1 MRLLVLLFLL
11 TLHSTSQAFTF
22 APTTSL
28 SQPDFLPVE
37 QAFQLSTSAPKDGK
51 MLATW
56 QISDGYYLY
65 QEQFSLSGEQA
76 DNLHFSAFPVGE
88 NKQDAYYGDVT
99 VYRHQL
105 TLPIYY
111 DIKLA
116 AGTQINGFL
125 SYQGCA
131 DKGLCYAPQ
140 KMPIQFIVPALS
152 SEAPKSLLASQVIN
166 TPTASKDKLILPS
179 EAQSVTQLL
188 QTSSPWITLTVLFGL
203 GLLLSFTPCV
213 LPMVPIVSAIVI
225 GTRHSKLGAFYYSLV
240 YVLAMALTY
249 AAIGGLVGIFGTQL
263 NLQAQLQNPVLLIIS
278 ALLFVALALAM
289 FGVYEL
295 RLPTAWQQ
303 RLQMTS
309 KPSDSAWKSSISI
322 FLAGVFSTLI
332 VSPCVSAPLAG
343 TLLYISSQ
351 GDAWYGAMMLFIM
364 ALGMG
369 VPLLLVGLFGPK
381 VLPKNGEWLH
391 DIKVFMGFALL
402 AMSIWLIT
410 RWLPVSSH
418 LYLWSLLAL
427 AVSSYF
433 IHRAH
438 QVSSHPFRWFL
449 ALGFFLLGT
458 TEFIGGLTGSSSPL
472 QPLKKL
478 SSTSTHINEDIRV
491 FDATITSLEELD
503 AIIASQDSRP
513 IVLDLYADW
522 CISCKV
528 LEEMFVSA
536 EVLPRLDKVRLIRVD
551 VTENSINNQA
561 LMKQFNLF
569 GPPSL
574 VFLDTEGKERKELSL
589 MGEPTKRSLIDRLDT
604 ITHR

>member
-1 MRLLVLLFLL
+1 
-11 TLHSTSQAFTF
+11 
-22 APTTSL
+22 
-28 SQPDFLPVE
+28 
-37 QAFQLSTSAPKDGK
+37 
-51 MLATW
+51 
-56 QISDGYYLY
+56 
-65 QEQFSLSGEQA
+65 
-76 DNLHFSAFPVGE
+76 
-88 NKQDAYYGDVT
+88 
-99 VYRHQL
+99 
-105 TLPIYY
+105 
-111 DIKLA
+111 
-116 AGTQINGFL
+116 
-125 SYQGCA
+125 
-131 DKGLCYAPQ
+131 
-140 KMPIQFIVPALS
+140 
-152 SEAPKSLLASQVIN
+152 
-166 TPTASKDKLILPS
+166 
-179 EAQSVTQLL
+179 
-188 QTSSPWITLTVLFGL
+188 
-203 GLLLSFTPCV
+203 
-213 LPMVPIVSAIVI
+213 
-225 GTRHSKLGAFYYSLV
+225 
-240 YVLAMALTY
+240 
-249 AAIGGLVGIFGTQL
+249 
-263 NLQAQLQNPVLLIIS
+263 
-278 ALLFVALALAM
+278 
-289 FGVYEL
+289 
-295 RLPTAWQQ
+295 
-303 RLQMTS
+303 
-309 KPSDSAWKSSISI
+309 
-322 FLAGVFSTLI
+322 
-332 VSPCVSAPLAG
+332 
-343 TLLYISSQ
+343 
-351 GDAWYGAMMLFIM
+351 MMLFIM

-381 VLPKNGEWLH
+381 ILPKSGEWLH

-402 AMSIWLIT
+402 TMSIWLIT

-478 SSTSTHINEDIRV
+478 SSTSTHIDEDIRV
-491 FDATITSLEELD
+491 FDATITSLVELD

-604 ITHR
+604 ITHQ